1 MIIYSYNCTILITKK
16 KARKIIIYLI
26 KIDLFSMLNNYLII
40 VLLFN
45 FLI

>member
-1 MIIYSYNCTILITKK
+1 MIKYSYNCTILITNKK
-16 KARKIIIYLI
+16 TRKIIIYLI

-45 FLI
+45 FLK